1 MNRTGGADEGAPG
14 WVLAQT
20 IAGRLGLGV
29 GEGAG
34 VEGVGV
40 GVGPATVPTG
50 DRRLSGFATTSTPT
64 RRTAITTAATAAI
77 QYEPEVAGALV
88 SEDRTRSRSAGLGEP
103 LIWSI
108 ASFTWRRK
116 FSLDISEHLFLG
128 QVGSHP
134 PGCAIDPRL
143 GGGRR
148 DMKNAGDLLERQ
160 VEVEMQNERQSL
172 VRRQLEH
179 GLAKVIRGTA
189 KLRIW
194 PGLYLGHL
202 QHAPPALPARHP
214 ALVVHDRQE
223 PGAKR
228 AHLAAEL
235 AQLSPRLDRGLLDG
249 VLGGSAIRQ
258 HHGGQAVR
266 GIEQRVDQAREGVGV
281 TRSGAQHELG
291 SLFHQRC
298 G

>member
-14 WVLAQT
+14 WVLAQS

-29 GEGAG
+29 GEGRG
-34 VEGVGV
+34 GEGVRV
-40 GVGPATVPTG
+40 GVGPATVATG
-50 DRRLSGFATTSTPT
+50 DGRLCGSATTSTPA

-103 LIWSI
+103 LIWSM
-108 ASFTWRRK
+108 ASFTWRWK

-134 PGCAIDPRL
+134 PGGAIDPRL

-160 VEVEMQNERQSL
+160 VEVEMQNERQPL

-179 GLAKVIRGTA
+179 GLAKVIGGAA
-189 KLRIW
+189 KLRVR

-202 QHAPPALPARHP
+202 QHASPSLPACHP
-214 ALVVHDRQE
+214 ALVGHDGQE

-228 AHLAAEL
+228 AHLAADL
-235 AQLSPRLDRGLLDG
+235 ADLSPRRDRCRLDCRLAG
-249 VLGGSAIRQ
+249 
-258 HHGGQAVR
+258 
-266 GIEQRVDQAREGVGV
+266 
-281 TRSGAQHELG
+281 
-291 SLFHQRC
+291 
-298 G
+298 